1 MRCIFLSLRRN
12 ILPLFF
18 VLLAVCF
25 VVFSRSNLTAATNG
39 LTLWATCVV
48 PSLFPFFVISNLLS
62 QTKVV
67 SFVGK
72 LLDKLMR
79 PLFNVPGIG
88 GFAFVMGLISGY
100 PVGAKVVSDF
110 REQGLVTKDEG
121 ERMLAFTNNSGPLFI
136 ISSVGISLFGD
147 TTTGLLLLCT
157 HILACVTVGILLG
170 KFSKK
175 SDEEFRRRNLLK
187 GTNYKYKDSNFKV
200 GYTKTYSI
208 NKKEDTYSNR
218 KYNTINSHTLNSK
231 IIKNNNT
238 TANARTNKQKATLNF
253 HNVTLKNLGEVLG
266 NSINSSIST
275 ILMIGGFVVI
285 FSVIISILNQT
296 GALTAIS
303 KLFYPV
309 FALLGFEYNFAEP
322 LVSGIIELTN
332 GVNLVSGIHT
342 KMISQNIVLCAF
354 LLGFGGFS
362 VLLQVWSIIAKTDLS
377 IKKYAIGKFLQGICA
392 ACYTFLALKFI
403 PFINL
408 DVVQTSSTIPQNGIE
423 LLSNSNATES
433 GINFISASTTTEFLQ
448 SFFYDFGVFVLLLFA
463 VFTIFYI
470 FRKVYDKVL
479 S

>member
-1 MRCIFLSLRRN
+1 MRCIFLSLQRN

-25 VVFSRSNLTAATNG
+25 VIFSRSNLTAATNG

-136 ISSVGISLFGD
+136 ISSVGISLLGD

-208 NKKEDTYSNR
+208 NKKEDTYSNK
-218 KYNTINSHTLNSK
+218 KY
-231 IIKNNNT
+231 NT
-238 TANARTNKQKATLNF
+238 TANARTNKQKSTPNF

-309 FALLGFEYNFAEP
+309 LAFLGFNYNFAEP
-322 LVSGIIELTN
+322 LISGIIELTN

-342 KMISQNIVLCAF
+342 KMISQNIILCAF

-408 DVVQTSSTIPQNGIE
+408 DVVQTSSSIPQNGIE
-423 LLSNSNATES
+423 LLSNSTATES
-433 GINFISASTTTEFLQ
+433 GINFLSSSTTTEFLQ
-448 SFFYDFGVFVLLLFA
+448 SFFYDFGIFVLLLFA
-463 VFTIFYI
+463 VLTIFHI

>member
-18 VLLAVCF
+18 VLLAICF
-25 VVFSRSNLTAATNG
+25 VIFSRSNLTAATNG

-67 SFVGK
+67 SFVGR

-208 NKKEDTYSNR
+208 NKKEDTYSNK
-218 KYNTINSHTLNSK
+218 KY
-231 IIKNNNT
+231 NT
-238 TANARTNKQKATLNF
+238 TANARTNKQKATSNSN
-253 HNVTLKNLGEVLG
+253 NVTLKNLGEVLG

-309 FALLGFEYNFAEP
+309 LAFLGFDYNFAEP

-342 KMISQNIVLCAF
+342 KMISQNIILCAF

-362 VLLQVWSIIAKTDLS
+362 VLLQVWSIISKTDLS
-377 IKKYAIGKFLQGICA
+377 IKKYLIGKFLQGIFA

-423 LLSNSNATES
+423 LLSNSTATES
-433 GINFISASTTTEFLQ
+433 GINFLSASTTTEFLQ
-448 SFFYDFGVFVLLLFA
+448 SFFYDFGIFVLLLFA
-463 VFTIFYI
+463 VLTIFYI

>member
-18 VLLAVCF
+18 VLLAICF
-25 VVFSRSNLTAATNG
+25 VIFSRSNLTAATNG

-67 SFVGK
+67 SFVGR

-208 NKKEDTYSNR
+208 NKKEDTYSNK
-218 KYNTINSHTLNSK
+218 KY
-231 IIKNNNT
+231 NT
-238 TANARTNKQKATLNF
+238 TANARTNKQKATSNSN
-253 HNVTLKNLGEVLG
+253 NVTLKNLGEVLG

-309 FALLGFEYNFAEP
+309 LAFLGFDYNFVEP

-342 KMISQNIVLCAF
+342 KMISQNIILCAF

-362 VLLQVWSIIAKTDLS
+362 VLLQVWSIISKTDLS
-377 IKKYAIGKFLQGICA
+377 IKKYLVGKFLQGIFA

-408 DVVQTSSTIPQNGIE
+408 DVVQASSTIPQNGIE
-423 LLSNSNATES
+423 LLSNSTATES
-433 GINFISASTTTEFLQ
+433 EINFLSASTTTEFLQ
-448 SFFYDFGVFVLLLFA
+448 SFFYDFGIFVLLLFA